1 MEEPPSSEAH
11 REAENVCPNLA
22 HFLGR
27 VMAAGSQYP
36 SPPPAPAPLAELQC
50 PAPPEMMTQDCLPRS
65 PGVLILIYFV

>member
-1 MEEPPSSEAH
+1 MEEPPSPEAH
-11 REAENVCPNLA
+11 REAENVCSLA

-36 SPPPAPAPLAELQC
+36 SPPPALAALAELQC

-65 PGVLILIYFV
+65 PRVILLIYFV